1 MAQISPDMAGYTR
14 RLRHSAGTRT
24 PDHLLQIIISRNQRM
39 AGIGFKAAF
48 VDQSWFPGI
57 ITTWQ
62 EIWSQRYDL
71 EDTAT
76 FWWFLFF
83 TMFDAAHELS
93 DIGYGFIFIYKTG
106 QHTTKTFEGL
116 SVPRRV
122 LAVLK
127 SYFFSGGTGDDAPPP
142 KLPPRPHPHAQHHAW
157 PGTCLHL
164 SPPRRIDAAFL
175 ICIEIPSIVFPL
187 VLELLRAT
195 GAPAWSDGHGRAP
208 RTTSLK

>member
-1 MAQISPDMAGYTR
+1 MEQISPGATRGGSDTAAPTR
-14 RLRHSAGTRT
+14 RLRHSAATRS
-24 PDHLLQIIISRNQRM
+24 PDHLVQIIISRNQRM

-142 KLPPRPHPHAQHHAW
+142 KLPHVHTHTHSSTHGPARACTSHPR
-157 PGTCLHL
+157 
-164 SPPRRIDAAFL
+164 AASTQ
-175 ICIEIPSIVFPL
+175 PS
-187 VLELLRAT
+187 
-195 GAPAWSDGHGRAP
+195 
-208 RTTSLK
+208 